1 MDGKG
6 KGKSGGKRPARQ
18 RKPPEDVEHN
28 PMLDDGGQ
36 PPPEWSDTTTVMM
49 RNLPNKYTQ
58 RMLLTEVNEVGF
70 IGTFDFL
77 YLPIDPE
84 TNANRGYCFVNFVSP
99 SASWLFKKAFEGRAM
114 SFFNS
119 KKVVSVAPATLQ
131 GFEANYAHYSSAR
144 VNRGDPA
151 TRPLFLRQ
159 PDQLEVNTQMYDY
172 GQASGSRLTRRSVAQ
187 REQREE
193 KLRADRFEEKLC
205 ADRFGGAAALD
216 PTAVHENA
224 SAVVGNAYGIV
235 GVDGAQPNF
244 GMGDAVFQ
252 AQVPYPGI
260 GAMAKAVEKGTDDAP
275 QHRFCPQC
283 GGAIQQIFQF
293 CPQCGASLDFLRT
306 GG

>member
-1 MDGKG
+1 MDGRG
-6 KGKSGGKRPARQ
+6 KGGGKRPARQ
-18 RKPPEDVEHN
+18 RKQPEHAERSAVV
-28 PMLDDGGQ
+28 LDDGAE
-36 PPPEWSDTTTVMM
+36 PPPEWSGTTTVMM

-159 PDQLEVNTQMYDY
+159 PDQLEVNAHIHDY
-172 GQASGSRLTRRSVAQ
+172 GEAPGSRLTRRSVAQ
-187 REQREE
+187 REQREG
-193 KLRADRFEEKLC
+193 KLRADRF
-205 ADRFGGAAALD
+205 GGMAALD
-216 PTAVHENA
+216 PIAVHENA
-224 SAVVGNAYGIV
+224 SAGVGNAYGIV
-235 GVDGAQPNF
+235 GVDGAPADF
-244 GMGDAVFQ
+244 GMGGAVFQ
-252 AQVPYPGI
+252 AQVPYPEI
-260 GAMAKAVEKGTDDAP
+260 GVMAKAAEKVADDDAP

-283 GGAIQQIFQF
+283 GGAIQPIFQF
-293 CPQCGASLDFLRT
+293 CPQCGASLDFLRA

>member
-1 MDGKG
+1 MAHGAMDGQG
-6 KGKSGGKRPARQ
+6 KGAGKRGARQ
-18 RKPPEDVEHN
+18 RKPAEGVDIN
-28 PMLDDGGQ
+28 TMLDDGAE
-36 PPPEWSDTTTVMM
+36 PPPEWGDTTTVMM

-99 SASWLFKKAFEGRAM
+99 SASWMFKKAFEGRAM

-151 TRPLFLRQ
+151 TRPLFLRE
-159 PDQLEVNTQMYDY
+159 PDQLEMSAQMYRGD
-172 GQASGSRLTRRSVAQ
+172 ARGSRLGSRPSAGSGPR
-187 REQREE
+187 
-193 KLRADRFEEKLC
+193 
-205 ADRFGGAAALD
+205 GAARQHRAGGPRPSMDALGLSED
-216 PTAVHENA
+216 
-224 SAVVGNAYGIV
+224 AYGV
-235 GVDGAQPNF
+235 AGAEGAQPHF
-244 GMGDAVFQ
+244 GMGGAMF
-252 AQVPYPGI
+252 QVPYPGG
-260 GAMAKAVEKGTDDAP
+260 GAAPTAADVGAGAAP

-283 GGAIQQIFQF
+283 GGAIQAIFQF
-293 CPQCGASLDFLRT
+293 CPQCGASLDALR
-306 GG
+306 